1 MRIMQGHQTKI
12 KQNMKIHGT
21 AKGGALTT
29 KNFGVAFGGN
39 GGIPCTSQELGETND
54 GTQCT
59 GIASN
64 NNTVWV
70 AITTATV
77 SENDKIEK
85 IGVKIGSNYSQP
97 YGLKLV
103 AYADNSGSPDGGAF
117 VCMTESHVVSDP
129 TTGYVNY
136 DVVNASGSVE
146 AHTITA
152 DEAGYLWIGNW
163 SDSNNMGC
171 YKYSA
176 PSWQMS
182 SQTYD
187 SDNTVTPTDPFTGSP
202 DTSPTW
208 QLRGK
213 LTVCVVD

>member
-1 MRIMQGHQTKI
+1 MSTIYGS
-12 KQNMKIHGT
+12 
-21 AKGGALTT
+21 AKGANVLPN
-29 KNFGVAFGGN
+29 KNNTSVAFSEN
-39 GGIPCTSQELGETND
+39 GGIPCTSQELGETNN
-54 GTQCT
+54 GAQCS
-59 GIASN
+59 GIGSN

-85 IGVKIGSNYSQP
+85 IGVKIGQTTNQP

-103 AYADNSGSPDGGAF
+103 AYTDDGGSPDAF
-117 VCMTESHVVSDP
+117 VCMTESATVDSV
-129 TTGYVNY
+129 TGYVNY
-136 DVVNASGSVE
+136 DVVNSDGNVE

-163 SDSNNMGC
+163 S
-171 YKYSA
+171 SA
-176 PSWQMS
+176 DDELCFKAGAASWQMS
-182 SQTYD
+182 SQTYNA
-187 SDNTVTPTDPFTGSP
+187 SNTVTPDDPFSGSP
-202 DTSPTW
+202 DTSPSW